1 MADEKLRSRLLA
13 TIEGLE
19 YIKNNA
25 VIKNSEN
32 NNNKRLKTG
41 NIKYV

>member
-13 TIEGLE
+13 AIEGLE

-25 VIKNSEN
+25 VIKNSES
-32 NNNKRLKTG
+32 NNNKVNSAQQKLQ
-41 NIKYV
+41 

>member
-19 YIKNNA
+19 YIKNNV

-32 NNNKRLKTG
+32 NNNKVNSAEQKLQ
-41 NIKYV
+41 

>member
-1 MADEKLRSRLLA
+1 MAAEKLRSQLLA

-32 NNNKRLKTG
+32 NNNKVNSAEQKLQ
-41 NIKYV
+41 